1 MVRSAA
7 DRVKPLLA
15 GSRSRR
21 PPRPAL
27 PRVRTR
33 RGPDRSHSLAGI
45 LRAARRSRG
54 CGVGRIRFRIRA
66 GRDDPRKRRP
76 DPEASG
82 PAARG
87 GARSSPRLPA
97 LRPRGAR
104 RVSPPI
110 PLRFRR
116 DRASL
121 RDRDGTSGGRLRAR
135 VFRAG
140 VPTRRTGRRTSP
152 LAGRRAPARLR
163 LSAGDR
169 TPDAAPRLAR
179 AVLLSRSRLRFRL
192 QAVEPLPAMDGTEG
206 RPRLRPVARDSDE
219 PARDPDGHARSPR
232 CAPSRLDETQGGRL
246 EDGARDHRPPRAFRP
261 GGPGPLRLRPLPDR
275 RRGDLPAG
283 ACTHPLRRVPARNRL
298 LDRTAA
304 AASNR
309 ACCHPADPPPSPPLS
324 SRAERGIC
332 APVDSDLP
340 LRAGSARDLCLSRPQ
355 DRVA

>member
-1 MVRSAA
+1 M
-7 DRVKPLLA
+7 
-15 GSRSRR
+15 
-21 PPRPAL
+21 
-27 PRVRTR
+27 
-33 RGPDRSHSLAGI
+33 
-45 LRAARRSRG
+45 
-54 CGVGRIRFRIRA
+54 GRIRFRIRA

-104 RVSPPI
+104 RVSPPL
-110 PLRFRR
+110 PLGFRR

-121 RDRDGTSGGRLRAR
+121 RDRSGASGGRLRPR
-135 VFRAG
+135 IFRAG
-140 VPTRRTGRRTSP
+140 VPTGRKGRRTSP
-152 LAGRRAPARLR
+152 LAGGRAPARLR
-163 LSAGDR
+163 LPAGDR
-169 TPDAAPRLAR
+169 TPDAATRLPR
-179 AVLLSRSRLRFRL
+179 AVLLPRSRLRFRL
-192 QAVEPLPAMDGTEG
+192 QAVEPLPAMDGAQG
-206 RPRLRPVARDSDE
+206 RPRLRPLARDSDE

-261 GGPGPLRLRPLPDR
+261 AGPGPLRLRHLPDR

-283 ACTHPLRRVPARNRL
+283 ARAHPLRRVPARHRL

-309 ACCHPADPPPSPPLS
+309 AVVIPS
-324 SRAERGIC
+324 A
-332 APVDSDLP
+332 
-340 LRAGSARDLCLSRPQ
+340 ARDLCLSRPQ